1 MKPSGMAE
9 EKKKAFN
16 PILVK
21 FRSFEQK
28 VKIMKGKKNL
38 ANADFSNVGKNVE
51 RVFINENL
59 LAFSRDLL
67 YHTRRF
73 QKANDWKFS
82 WSSGGTILLR
92 KDEKSK
98 VNVINSV

>member
-1 MKPSGMAE
+1 MKPSRMVN
-9 EKKKAFN
+9 EKKKAFY

-38 ANADFSNVGKNVE
+38 ENANFSNFNKNVE

-59 LAFSRDLL
+59 TAFSQDLL
-67 YHTRRF
+67 NHMRKF
-73 QKANDWKFS
+73 QKANGWRFS
-82 WSSGGTILLR
+82 
-92 KDEKSK
+92 
-98 VNVINSV
+98 

>member
-38 ANADFSNVGKNVE
+38 ANADFSNLGK
-51 RVFINENL
+51 
-59 LAFSRDLL
+59 
-67 YHTRRF
+67 
-73 QKANDWKFS
+73 KFE
-82 WSSGGTILLR
+82 GIY
-92 KDEKSK
+92 
-98 VNVINSV
+98 